1 MKRWVVTT
9 MAVISPVVGA
19 VPTPVDVAPFGPMGD
34 RPTRSQFVSTV
45 KVTILE
51 TNPEQRNRAQRLVR
65 EQLVNTL
72 STFPALRNVPYE
84 ISSRGNEV
92 VLSMVTQQD
101 ILAIM
106 KEAVPVVFAGLNGRV
121 GTHGLARVFRASFD
135 QPATD
140 DRGFLEVVLDDS
152 RTKVRSIAAQ
162 AVPLRDLLQEL
173 QAQLGTL
180 SYMIPGECGSRVVD
194 WRFGGAV
201 QPNAPPKEVD
211 TLMHELATF
220 FGLHVDRTHGTFMFT
235 GVCNKE
241 SPVMARSMAPM
252 LDSAIPNDLFASPP
266 MVVNEFPVAE
276 RAQPMAPLAV
286 VGAGNMGN
294 GMPMRAVRAARPAVF
309 WRLRPFE

>member
-9 MAVISPVVGA
+9 IAVFSPVVGA
-19 VPTPVDVAPFGPMGD
+19 VPTPSDIATFAPIAAE

-51 TNPEQRNRAQRLVR
+51 TSPEQRNRAQRLVR

-106 KEAVPVVFAGLNGRV
+106 KEAVPVVFSGLNGRLR
-121 GTHGLARVFRASFD
+121 THGLARVFRASFD
-135 QPATD
+135 QPTTD
-140 DRGFLEVVLDDS
+140 DRGFLEVVLDDT
-152 RTKVRSIAAQ
+152 RTKVQSIAAQ
-162 AVPLRDLLQEL
+162 AVPLRDLLKEL

-180 SYMIPGECGSRVVD
+180 SYMLPGECGSRVVD

-201 QPNAPPKEVD
+201 QPNASPKEVD

-241 SPVMARSMAPM
+241 SPTMARMAPM
-252 LDSAIPNDLFASPP
+252 LDSTIPNDLFVSPP
-266 MVVNEFPVAE
+266 TVVNEFPSAE
-276 RAQPMAPLAV
+276 QAQPIPI
-286 VGAGNMGN
+286 GARNIGN
-294 GMPMRAVRAARPAVF
+294 GMPIRAARPAVF